1 VLFDSRITI
10 FVGHFGSGKT
20 EIAVNSAISLA
31 RRGDEVALVDLDIVK
46 PYFRSRSAR
55 DEVTAEGVKLVA
67 PEGEH
72 FYADLPIIVPQVRD
86 ITRQSR
92 GKVIMDAGGDDTG
105 ARVLGSL
112 ADVVKPA
119 EISHLLV
126 LNFRRPFTETVDAAL
141 KMLEEI
147 EASSRLRVTGF
158 VANTHLMGETTLDLV
173 QGGLDLARET
183 ARRADRP
190 IVAVAAL
197 ESLAPALEATRP
209 GVPVITLTRRIK
221 PAFGAEPLRPRI
233 IGPVF
238 ALR

>member
-1 VLFDSRITI
+1 MLFDSRITI

-20 EIAVNSAISLA
+20 EIAVNSAITLA
-31 RRGDEVALVDLDIVK
+31 RLGDEVALVDLDIVK

-55 DEVTAEGVKLVA
+55 DEVVAEGVRLVA

-72 FYADLPIIVPQVRD
+72 FHADLPIIVPQVRD
-86 ITRQSR
+86 ITRQGR

-112 ADVVKPA
+112 ADVVTPA

-141 KMLEEI
+141 KMLDEI

-158 VANTHLMGETTLDLV
+158 VSNTHLMAETTLPLV
-173 QGGLDLARET
+173 QSGLELARET
-183 ARRADRP
+183 ARRAGRP
-190 IVAVAAL
+190 VVAIAAL
-197 ESLAPALEATRP
+197 EGLVPDLEASAP
-209 GVPVITLTRRIK
+209 GVPVIRLTRRIK
-221 PAFGAEPLRPRI
+221 PPFATELRSPI

>member
-20 EIAVNSAISLA
+20 EIAVNSAIDLA
-31 RRGDEVALVDLDIVK
+31 RRGHEVALVDLDIVK

-55 DEVTAEGVKLVA
+55 DEVTAEGVKLIA

-112 ADVVKPA
+112 ADVVRPS
-119 EISHLLV
+119 EIAHLLV

-141 KMLEEI
+141 RMLDEI
-147 EASSRLRVTGF
+147 EASSRQRVTGF
-158 VANTHLMGETTLDLV
+158 VSNTHLMGETTPDLV
-173 QGGLDLARET
+173 RAGLDLARET
-183 ARRADRP
+183 ARRAGRP
-190 IVAVAAL
+190 VVAVACL
-197 ESLAPALEATRP
+197 EGLAGEVAASEPEL
-209 GVPVITLTRRIK
+209 PVIPLTRRIK
-221 PAFGAEPLRPRI
+221 PPFEPLRTHAV
-233 IGPVF
+233 GPVF